1 MASIPLSSGGTA
13 HAPLPR
19 LGRGAITSVPCAL
32 CGTDPSRA
40 GRCAASTCKGMHGA
54 PPSREHVQHHRN
66 VGGPTGREPEGQG
79 ARGTQACTKGM
90 PPTGERLAI
99 ERRTSRSERG
109 HWQSTRKGHSLVAY
123 STVSPVL
130 NGGREETYSNATRLA
145 PTQPGYRARLTAS
158 VRLVVRLSFTSRC
171 FCPRICIV
179 NAEDTPC
186 RRR

>member
-66 VGGPTGREPEGQG
+66 VGGPTGREPEGHGVPVGVGDGDNPSRGAGGQGGGRCKGQG

-123 STVSPVL
+123 STARAVL
-130 NGGREETYSNATRLA
+130 RGLGGRN
-145 PTQPGYRARLTAS
+145 PARLPGA
-158 VRLVVRLSFTSRC
+158 
-171 FCPRICIV
+171 
-179 NAEDTPC
+179 
-186 RRR
+186 